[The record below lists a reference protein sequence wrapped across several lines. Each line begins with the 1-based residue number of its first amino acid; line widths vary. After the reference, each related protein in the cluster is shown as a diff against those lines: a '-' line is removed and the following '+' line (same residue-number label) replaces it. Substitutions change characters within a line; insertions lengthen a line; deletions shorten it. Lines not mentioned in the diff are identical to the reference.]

1 MCVTN
6 YSQMYQCIYCNYI
19 YIGCRCIKSIDYW
32 NWVCTL
38 IPVIPICLL
47 HSLLWPSM
55 RIRLLKCPSLV
66 VVGHLN
72 IWNPGGDLG
81 VPAFLH
87 RLTAASD
94 LETSVVG
101 TGGWIRD
108 ESSWAKGGWSWPQ
121 ITWSHLIL
129 KGLLTSVDRLKK
141 LHLNISQRFWSRSCL
156 GACGDNFSTGVLWHF
171 HIFGWL
177 KTHVLPSGKLTVGP
191 WKYPFF

>member
-1 MCVTN
+1 
-6 YSQMYQCIYCNYI
+6 MYILYI
-19 YIGCRCIKSIDYW
+19 YIGCRCIISIDYW

-141 LHLNISQRFWSRSCL
+141 NCISTYLNGFGHEVVLGHVATIFVQVFCGISASL
-156 GACGDNFSTGVLWHF
+156 GG
-171 HIFGWL
+171 
-177 KTHVLPSGKLTVGP
+177 
-191 WKYPFF
+191 

>member
-141 LHLNISQRFWSRSCL
+141 IASQHISTVLVTKLSWGMWRQFFYRCFVAFPHLWVVKNSC
-156 GACGDNFSTGVLWHF
+156 FTLW
-171 HIFGWL
+171 
-177 KTHVLPSGKLTVGP
+177 
-191 WKYPFF
+191 